1 MDRVVSDEQTA
12 DLGETWSNART
23 HGGEEYV
30 TVLTGLRDPEGLIP
44 PAESLL
50 AARESG
56 EWPEIEFFEPVVGD
70 SGWLKAR
77 AVTRYE
83 DVREILSQPDLIMGQ
98 AQLNEEGSH
107 AAQPGFLLFL
117 HGDEHLRVRRVLIR
131 HLSLK
136 RVQEMRPEIEEV
148 VDQLIDE
155 LEAAG
160 NSAELVVDFARKLPG
175 IVMCDLLGIPREH
188 AEMLIEWTEKPISLD
203 VTPEEAHDAVMNIHD
218 YASRLVQ
225 QRKQDPGEDLVSA
238 LVSDF
243 AETLSDEEIVGCVMN
258 VIMAAMDTT
267 TRITT
272 LSALTL
278 LMQPDQKAVVEKKGV
293 FDEAMVDEMIRYLSP
308 ASSAQQRYATKDIT
322 IGQNSVK
329 EGERVMVSLLAANWD
344 PEFIGESPELD
355 LERGRTAHIAF
366 SFGPHQCPGQHL
378 GRLEV
383 SIAVSKLLK
392 RLPTLRLAE
401 EPKNLKWEKNNMIYS
416 VTSLP
421 VEW

>member
-1 MDRVVSDEQTA
+1 MDNVVSDKQSTA
-12 DLGETWSNART
+12 LGDQWRDTRT
-23 HGGEEYV
+23 HGGEDYV
-30 TVLTGLRDPEGLIP
+30 TVLTGLRDPEALIP
-44 PAESLL
+44 PAEQLV

-56 EWPEIEFFEPVVGD
+56 EWPEVDFFEPVVGD

-136 RVQEMRPEIEEV
+136 RVQELRPEIEEV
-148 VDQLIDE
+148 VDELLDD
-155 LEAAG
+155 LEAQG
-160 NSAELVVDFARKLPG
+160 NSAELVNDFARKLPG
-175 IVMCDLLGIPREH
+175 IVMCDLLGIPHDH
-188 AEMLIEWTEKPISLD
+188 AETLIEWTEKPISLD
-203 VTPEEAHDAVMNIHD
+203 VTPEEAHQAVINIHE
-218 YASRLVQ
+218 YAANLVQ
-225 QRKQDPGEDLVSA
+225 ERKKDPGTDLVSA
-238 LVSDF
+238 LLSDF
-243 AETLSDEEIVGCVMN
+243 ADTLSDEEIVGCVMN

-272 LSALTL
+272 LSTLAL
-278 LMQPDQKAVVEKKGV
+278 LMHPEQKAVVERKGV

-322 IGQNSVK
+322 IGKNSVK
-329 EGERVMVSLLAANWD
+329 AGERVMVSLLAANWD
-344 PEFIGESPELD
+344 PEFIGDSPELD
-355 LERGRTAHIAF
+355 LERGRTAHIGFA
-366 SFGPHQCPGQHL
+366 FGPHQCPGQHL

-383 SIAVSKLLK
+383 SIAVTKLLK
-392 RLPTLRLAE
+392 RFPTLRLADD
-401 EPKNLKWEKNNMIYS
+401 PKNLKWEKNNMIYS

-421 VEW
+421 LEW